1 MNLTRLVALSLLEQ
15 GPRHGHEIRRRA
27 ELVTVGTWGGI
38 SVRSLPRE
46 LRQLDDEGLVVAVR
60 TEQVGWRPVRT
71 IYEITDEGRREL
83 HIVREQAISAVHP
96 GPDTLAVALVFA
108 DDADTEEILPWLRRR
123 RDAVASEVTT
133 LTAERTRLQ
142 TKGYLRPLQAA
153 VMRRAELTMTA
164 DVRWHDE
171 LLTTLSAHHPN
182 SAPAHHKIARLD
194 ETDGPDTDMPRST
207 P

>member
-60 TEQVGWRPVRT
+60 TEQVGRRPVRT

-83 HIVREQAISAVHP
+83 HIVREQAISAHP
-96 GPDTLAVALVFA
+96 
-108 DDADTEEILPWLRRR
+108 
-123 RDAVASEVTT
+123 S
-133 LTAERTRLQ
+133 
-142 TKGYLRPLQAA
+142 RP
-153 VMRRAELTMTA
+153 
-164 DVRWHDE
+164 
-171 LLTTLSAHHPN
+171 
-182 SAPAHHKIARLD
+182 
-194 ETDGPDTDMPRST
+194 
-207 P
+207 